1 METDCIPF
9 KETNYFSSLITDYL
23 DGAEFLNDFIH
34 YQPQLDSFQ
43 EAISN
48 KKFSDSKREVLVKQ
62 LNEQYLSA
70 KIKLSKSPLVEANI
84 KALKESSTY
93 TVTTGHQLCLMTG
106 PLYFIYK
113 IVSTIKLSKSLKE
126 KYPKNDFIP
135 IFWMAS
141 EDHDFDEINHF
152 HFKENTLSWDIPSKT
167 AVGKLDTSSL
177 KDLRK
182 QLESLLPELSIHASK
197 LLDIFDQAYQKGH
210 ELANATRVLAHELFS
225 AYGLVIIDGD
235 DKELKKLFIPHL
247 KRELLEELS
256 SAKVEEQSELLGT
269 KYKLQVNPREINL
282 FYLTEDNRARIVKE
296 NGAYFIYEQS
306 SSFSKKE
313 ILEELDNNTERFSP
327 NVLMRPLYQETIL
340 PNLAYI
346 GGGGELAYWFQLRS
360 SFEAFGEKLPVLLL
374 RNSVLFLDKESIDI
388 ANKLAWEAKDFFL
401 PLENWMRDWVIRNAQ
416 ADWTLENEKEKT
428 VSLFKSLESKAS
440 LIDASL
446 EEHVKALKQKQ
457 INILD
462 KLSEKMIRSDRKKQ
476 EVAQERIDALKAYS
490 FPNGKLQER
499 YSNFFEFY
507 LAYGDD
513 FIKKMMENLSL
524 PSNQFYIIKE

>member
-23 DGAEFLNDFIH
+23 EGAEFLNDFIH
-34 YQPQLDSFQ
+34 YQPHLDSIQ
-43 EAISN
+43 EAISS
-48 KKFSDSKREVLVKQ
+48 KKFSESKREVLVNQ
-62 LNEQYLSA
+62 LNGQYKAS

-84 KALKESSTY
+84 QALKASKTY

-113 IVSTIKLSKSLKE
+113 IVSTIKLAESLKQ
-126 KYPKNDFIP
+126 KYPDSNFVP

-152 HFKENTLSWDIPSKT
+152 HFKEQTLSWEIASKT
-167 AVGKLDTSSL
+167 GVGRLDTASL
-177 KDLRK
+177 NEVRK
-182 QLESLLPELSIHASK
+182 QLESLLPELNIHASK
-197 LLDIFDQAYQKGH
+197 LLDKFDQAYQNGYD
-210 ELANATRVLAHELFS
+210 LANATRVLAHELFA

-235 DKELKKLFIPHL
+235 DQELKKLFIPHL

-256 SAKVEEQSELLGT
+256 SHKVEEQSKLLDAQ
-269 KYKLQVNPREINL
+269 YKLQVNPREINL
-282 FYLTEDNRARIVKE
+282 FYLTDDYRARIIKE
-296 NGAYFIYEQS
+296 NGVYYINDQS
-306 SSFSKKE
+306 KSFSEEE
-313 ILEELDNNTERFSP
+313 ILEELENHPERFSP

-360 SFEAFGEKLPVLLL
+360 SFEAFGEKLPLLLL
-374 RNSVLFLDKESIDI
+374 RNSVLFLNRESLDT
-388 ANKLAWEAKDFFL
+388 ANKLAWQSKDFFL
-401 PLENWMRDWVIRNAQ
+401 PLEKWLKEWVVRNAE
-416 ADWTLENEKEKT
+416 ADWTLEMEKEKT
-428 VSLFKSLESKAS
+428 VALYHTLESKAS
-440 LIDASL
+440 LIDTSL

-457 INILD
+457 LNSLD
-462 KLSEKMIRSDRKKQ
+462 KLSEKLIRSDRKKQ
-476 EVAQERIDALKAYS
+476 GVAKDKIDALKAYS

-513 FIKKMMENLSL
+513 FIKKMMENLSF
-524 PSNQFYIIKE
+524 PSNQFFIIRE